1 MSQVKPRRIGDQ
13 LVDVGII
20 TQDQL
25 KIALIEQKTSRD
37 QIGKILVRLGFMTE
51 ENLRQHL
58 GQSLGHESV
67 DLKLLVPDASALEL
81 VDQQLARQLKVLPT
95 AYDRDKKRLSLAM
108 SDTFNIIA
116 IDRIAATID
125 NDIEIDTLLASE
137 SDLDQA
143 IDTFYGYDLS
153 IDGILQELESG
164 KSQVSISR
172 IEQEEHSHPLVRLID
187 ALLSDAVKMR
197 ASDIHFEPEDMFLRI
212 RYRID
217 GVLQQI
223 RSLHKNFWSAMVVRL
238 KVMSSMNIAETRS
251 PQDGRIS
258 LTIGSNL
265 IDFRVSS
272 QPTIHGENIV
282 LRILD
287 RNKGIVPI
295 DQLQLSKRA
304 FTQLQ
309 LMMSRPEGIIMV
321 TGPTGS
327 GKTTTL
333 YSILNHLNEESVN
346 IMTLEDPVEYP
357 LSMVRQ
363 SSVNASVKMD
373 FADGIRSLMRQDP
386 DIILVGEIRDVDTA
400 TMAFRAAMTG
410 HQVYSTLHTNS
421 ATAAFPRLLD
431 IGVKSSVMTEN
442 VIGIIGQRL
451 VRKVCGACKNAY
463 VPNDIEKKVLGVG
476 KDDSPLIY
484 KAIGCESCNHTG
496 YKGRA
501 AIMEVLRIDTDLDI
515 LLSRGASP
523 IEIEQAA
530 ASNGFESLADDGI
543 RKILEGLTTLDEL
556 SRVVNLTHRLDRL
569 K

>member
-1 MSQVKPRRIGDQ
+1 MSQAKPKRLGDQ
-13 LVDVGII
+13 LIEAGII
-20 TQDQL
+20 TRDQL
-25 KIALIEQKTSRD
+25 KIALIEQKSSKD
-37 QIGKILVRLGFMTE
+37 QLGKILVRLGFMTE
-51 ENLRQHL
+51 ESLRHHL
-58 GQSLGHESV
+58 GESLGFESV
-67 DLKLLVPDASALEL
+67 DLKQLVPDASALEL
-81 VDQQLARQLKVLPT
+81 VDQQLARHLKVLPT
-95 AYDRDKKRLSLAM
+95 AYDRDEKRLSLAM

-116 IDRIAATID
+116 IDRIKAAVG
-125 NDIEIDTLLASE
+125 NDIEIEAILASD

-143 IDTFYGYDLS
+143 IDTFYGYNLS

-164 KSQVSISR
+164 TSQISTSR
-172 IEQEEHSHPLVRLID
+172 IEQEEYSHPLIRLID

-217 GVLQQI
+217 GVLRQI
-223 RSLHKNFWSAMVVRL
+223 RSLHKNFWSAMAVRL

-309 LMMSRPEGIIMV
+309 LMMSRPEGIILV
-321 TGPTGS
+321 TGLTGS

-357 LSMVRQ
+357 LAMVRQ
-363 SSVNASVKMD
+363 SSINISVKMD

-386 DIILVGEIRDVDTA
+386 DIILLGSRELTA
-400 TMAFRAAMTG
+400 RKAG
-410 HQVYSTLHTNS
+410 QNYPLHRS
-421 ATAAFPRLLD
+421 MFD
-431 IGVKSSVMTEN
+431 
-442 VIGIIGQRL
+442 
-451 VRKVCGACKNAY
+451 
-463 VPNDIEKKVLGVG
+463 EK
-476 KDDSPLIY
+476 
-484 KAIGCESCNHTG
+484 
-496 YKGRA
+496 
-501 AIMEVLRIDTDLDI
+501 
-515 LLSRGASP
+515 
-523 IEIEQAA
+523 
-530 ASNGFESLADDGI
+530 F
-543 RKILEGLTTLDEL
+543 
-556 SRVVNLTHRLDRL
+556 
-569 K
+569 